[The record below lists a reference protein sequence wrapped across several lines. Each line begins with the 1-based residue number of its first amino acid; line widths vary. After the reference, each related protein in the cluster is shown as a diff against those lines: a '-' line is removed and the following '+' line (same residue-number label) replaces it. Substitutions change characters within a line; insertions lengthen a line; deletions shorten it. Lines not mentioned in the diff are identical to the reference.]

1 MVSTDY
7 LINKLEMPGY
17 SSKGLLSFINNLY
30 QVIED
35 NNLKANSYEPLIDTK
50 LNIVDFQESL

>member
-17 SSKGLLSFINNLY
+17 ETKGLLSFINNLY
-30 QVIED
+30 
-35 NNLKANSYEPLIDTK
+35 
-50 LNIVDFQESL
+50 